1 MIYALLPIFFIV
13 FTFRINHLIKA
24 IRKKQNVILE
34 LVYLIITLALAIIL
48 LYYIKNAR
56 AI

>member
-34 LVYLIITLALAIIL
+34 LVYLIITLLLAIIL